1 MSPNGTGRRERVLL
15 AAILL
20 VALAARVAVA
30 VATRSWIFPTQR
42 AFGFEMGDIASSIAA
57 GHGFSWSGDERL
69 PTAWMPPAYPYLI
82 AGVFRLFGTY
92 TPASA
97 LVLESVQTALSV
109 ATCALIAVVGRRVVG
124 TPAALAAAALLALY
138 PPAIHFAVQKVWS
151 TTLVAFALAL
161 LLWLFLRLR
170 ERPTAGRALVLGLAF
185 GAGALLEPLTLGI
198 LPFGFAWLAVAG
210 GADARLVVR
219 SLGLVL
225 ATVLVITA
233 PWLARNRVVFD
244 SFVFI
249 RSNFG
254 HELYLGNNELATGR
268 WNDEIPDQILP
279 GGVGS
284 RGCGEGGGPPG
295 SGTAPAAASSLL
307 LTPRE
312 AAFVCEADE
321 PEMNRFFLRKAV
333 AWIRSH
339 PARFAELTALRVA
352 DYWTNVRRTDTPE
365 AKLAAA
371 SYAGLMA
378 LALAGV
384 AAGVLRRPGAVLVLL
399 FGLAL
404 SLPFYVTIVRHW
416 RYRFPVEA
424 LVTLFAGY
432 ALASLLGRVRRGR
445 PSRGAA
451 AGPPLQPVG
460 GAGRAS

>member
-1 MSPNGTGRRERVLL
+1 
-15 AAILL
+15 
-20 VALAARVAVA
+20 
-30 VATRSWIFPTQR
+30 
-42 AFGFEMGDIASSIAA
+42 
-57 GHGFSWSGDERL
+57 
-69 PTAWMPPAYPYLI
+69 
-82 AGVFRLFGTY
+82 
-92 TPASA
+92 
-97 LVLESVQTALSV
+97 
-109 ATCALIAVVGRRVVG
+109 
-124 TPAALAAAALLALY
+124 
-138 PPAIHFAVQKVWS
+138 
-151 TTLVAFALAL
+151 
-161 LLWLFLRLR
+161 
-170 ERPTAGRALVLGLAF
+170 
-185 GAGALLEPLTLGI
+185 
-198 LPFGFAWLAVAG
+198 
-210 GADARLVVR
+210 
-219 SLGLVL
+219 
-225 ATVLVITA
+225 
-233 PWLARNRVVFD
+233 
-244 SFVFI
+244 
-249 RSNFG
+249 
-254 HELYLGNNELATGR
+254 
-268 WNDEIPDQILP
+268 
-279 GGVGS
+279 
-284 RGCGEGGGPPG
+284 
-295 SGTAPAAASSLL
+295 
-307 LTPRE
+307 
-312 AAFVCEADE
+312 VCEADE